1 MQTQQNNSNSH
12 ANDKKEIIMERK
24 TIKRIEAVYWPLI
37 TVGYLIYSFA
47 TKNWG
52 KSWIVWPVASLLSAA
67 VTNYMGV
74 E

>member
-1 MQTQQNNSNSH
+1 
-12 ANDKKEIIMERK
+12 MERK

-47 TKNWG
+47 TNNWG

-67 VTNYMGV
+67 LKNYMEV